1 MSQSIEIKNNV
12 HLERLLTTDPQ
23 MEKHIRAAIATVLKA
38 AQKDVTSAA
47 AAAIPNDPRGAHKA
61 VRRRLYKQLIGG
73 DINILSRKK
82 SRKNGVVPP
91 SRRGRMKHTEQ
102 ILGYTGADRGFIL
115 RFINE
120 GTDER
125 VTENMNGHAI
135 RRTEKVKYHNYKSG
149 RIGGRGRITGRNFF
163 GPAARAAIKTAV
175 PILEKEFE
183 KLVTQQ
189 TQ

>member
-61 VRRRLYKQLIGG
+61 VRRSLYKQILGG
-73 DINILSRKK
+73 NINILQRK
-82 SRKNGVVPP
+82 SRGHGVVPP

-115 RFINE
+115 RFVNE
-120 GTDER
+120 GTDDR
-125 VTENMNGHAI
+125 VTENMNAHTI

-163 GPAARAAIKTAV
+163 GPAARAAIRTAI
-175 PILEKEFE
+175 PLLAKEFD
-183 KLVTQQ
+183 KIVTQQ